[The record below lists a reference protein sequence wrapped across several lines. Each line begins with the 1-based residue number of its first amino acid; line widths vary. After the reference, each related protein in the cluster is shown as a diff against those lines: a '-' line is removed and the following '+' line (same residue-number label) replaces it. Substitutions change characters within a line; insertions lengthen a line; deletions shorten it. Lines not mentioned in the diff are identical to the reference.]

1 MAGLLTRIL
10 APRAS
15 VGPAGAAD
23 DMWYSQIGRYSGA
36 GIEITPDSAMTF
48 GAFFAGVRVLSE
60 GVAQLP
66 LKMFRARPDGGSD
79 EARNHPLYDVLH
91 DRPNRWQT
99 SFEWREMGQAH
110 LILRGN
116 FYNQIVPG
124 PRGPVDQL
132 IPLNPDKVLPKM
144 GDDGILRYF
153 YTPKPGQQQIFLWDE
168 IFHVR
173 GMSSDGIVGM
183 SMLTAAREALGIGM
197 AAERMAGSQFAHGSK
212 LSGVLQTDKP
222 LNRSQAKR
230 LSESWQSAH
239 AGVNNANK
247 IAVLEDG
254 MKWQAMGM
262 TNEDAQWLQTRKFQV
277 TEIARILR
285 LPPHM
290 LGDLEHATFTNIEHQ
305 GLEFVIYSLMSWLER
320 WEQRISADLILA
332 PQTYFAEFNVNA
344 LLRGDTPARFAA
356 YQIGFLNGWLNDDE
370 IRAME
375 NLNPIPGGIG
385 QRYFRGVHTIP
396 LDSPGAEMGNILPP
410 DKTNARAKA
419 LALAAAQRI
428 VRKEQA
434 ALAKAPDVA
443 AFYADHANFVASVL
457 SIPEHLA
464 RGYTD
469 KQAKAE
475 RGDTW
480 EEDSILALA
489 RLALEEVGV

>member
-1 MAGLLTRIL
+1 
-10 APRAS
+10 
-15 VGPAGAAD
+15 
-23 DMWYSQIGRYSGA
+23 MWYSQIGRYSGA

-66 LKMFRARPDGGSD
+66 LKMFRVRPDGGRD

-91 DRPNRWQT
+91 DRPNRFQT
-99 SFEWREMGQAH
+99 SFEWREMGEGH

-116 FYNQIVPG
+116 FYNQIMPG

-132 IPLNPDKVLPKM
+132 IPLNPDKMLPKM

-153 YTPKPGQQQIFLWDE
+153 YTPKPGVQQIFLQDE

-197 AAERMAGSQFAHGSK
+197 AAERMASSQFYQGTK
-212 LSGVLQTDKP
+212 LSGVLQTDKT

-230 LSESWQSAH
+230 ISASWQSAH

-254 MKWQAMGM
+254 LKWQAMGM

-332 PQTYFAEFNVNA
+332 PQTYYAEFLVDG
-344 LLRGDTPARFAA
+344 LLRGDMAARYAA
-356 YQIGFLNGWLNDDE
+356 YQIGFLNGWLCDDE
-370 IRAME
+370 IRGLE
-375 NLNPIPGGIG
+375 NMNPIPGGIG
-385 QRYFRGVHTIP
+385 QRYFRQAHTIP
-396 LDSPGAEMGNILPP
+396 LDSPGAEMGNVLPP
-410 DKTNARAKA
+410 IDKPNARAKA

-428 VRKEQA
+428 IRKEAA

-443 AFYADHANFVASVL
+443 AFYADHAAFVASVL
-457 SIPEHLA
+457 SIPEDSA
-464 RGYTD
+464 RAYTD
-469 KQAKAE
+469 RQAKAE

-480 EEDSILALA
+480 EEDSIIALA
-489 RLALEEVGV
+489 RLALEEAA